1 MRRLVTALA
10 ECLDEAVAVQERL
23 LGRLRAQRAAIVS
36 GASALVEEAALR
48 MEEDVLRLGGI
59 ESTRNR
65 IAAELADELGVVVA
79 RWSALRE
86 ELTDAER
93 RALAPRVARVEELV
107 RDLELQNTINGQ
119 LVRTELALVDT
130 SVRSL
135 AGGDRRATTRAY
147 APGGAAPTPPPASPV
162 LLNLAA

>member
-1 MRRLVTALA
+1 MRRLVIALA

-23 LGRLRAQRAAIVS
+23 LERLRAQRVAIVA
-36 GASALVEEAALR
+36 GDAARVEESSLR

-65 IAAELADELGVVVA
+65 IAAELADELGVVVS

-86 ELTDAER
+86 ALTENER
-93 RALAPRVARVEELV
+93 RALAPRVTQVERLV

-135 AGGDRRATTRAY
+135 GNGGRRAVTRAY
-147 APGGAAPTPPPASPV
+147 APGGATPAPPAATPV